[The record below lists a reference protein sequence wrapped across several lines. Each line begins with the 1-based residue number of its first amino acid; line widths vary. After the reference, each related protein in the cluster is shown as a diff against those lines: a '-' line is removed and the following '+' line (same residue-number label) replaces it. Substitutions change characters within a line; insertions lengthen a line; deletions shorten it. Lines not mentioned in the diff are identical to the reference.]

1 MTGKMGY
8 YQLAKHSFLG
18 TGSLS
23 GSLFFMYKR
32 RWRVE
37 ILRFIKRW
45 FYNKMV
51 LYPEMTVIP
60 SKTAETLS
68 TDNVSRRKMNQPLIC
83 VFNYLDYQTLS
94 SDS

>member
-1 MTGKMGY
+1 
-8 YQLAKHSFLG
+8 
-18 TGSLS
+18 
-23 GSLFFMYKR
+23 
-32 RWRVE
+32 
-37 ILRFIKRW
+37 
-45 FYNKMV
+45 MV